1 MFPIVGGMA
10 ETKERTP
17 EAVRRGAT
25 IKALREAY
33 GLSAAK
39 LVEPLDI
46 TRRYLSYIEA
56 GDKLAPVALC
66 RQIADRLRIPLA
78 AIMVDGVAEDY
89 IAEAEA
95 AKGSAA

>member
-1 MFPIVGGMA
+1 MA
-10 ETKERTP
+10 DTKTRDP

-39 LVEPLDI
+39 LVEPMDI
-46 TRRYLSYIEA
+46 SRRYLSYIEA

-66 RQIADRLRIPLA
+66 RQIADRMRIPLA
-78 AIMVDGVAEDY
+78 AIMVDGLAADY
-89 IAEAEA
+89 IADAPSGEAVA
-95 AKGSAA
+95 